1 MVERILSGGEGEIL
15 TEERRRLG
23 ELQAALARFDAAAED
38 QKILAASIHRLDE
51 LFLLVVV
58 GEFNAGKSAFINAL
72 IGTPVLEEGVTP
84 TTRRIHLL
92 RWGEEVSTSVG
103 PHGVEVVTAPLEL
116 LREIHIVD
124 TPGTNAI
131 DRDHEALTRE
141 FVPNSD
147 LVLFVTSA
155 DRPFTESERLFLEQI
170 RDWGKKI
177 VVVVNKIDIVLTEED
192 VGRIESF
199 VSENAHLL
207 LGFTPAIFPVSAR
220 RALAAKRAAAES
232 AAPIAGAADAAEA
245 ADERTAAEPVPPAEG
260 AAPPAA
266 APPPAAGTPTGPLD
280 LDTRFRALER
290 YVVDTLDEAERVRL
304 KLLNPLGVALRLTR
318 RYLEVAEGR
327 IGLLQ
332 ADFDAVEDIER
343 QLEVYRE
350 DMGREFRFRLSDVE
364 KVLTELENRGERFFD
379 ETLRLGRVF
388 DLLNKARVRADF
400 EREVMGDAPQR
411 IEARVSEVIDWM
423 VASELR
429 QWQAVMDHLARRQNE
444 YADRIVGRGG
454 GSFDYD
460 RSRLLETVG
469 GAARRTVATYDR
481 VQEASR
487 LAESVQTAVAGAALL
502 EVGAVGLGTVVTL
515 AASSTAVDVT
525 GIVAASAL
533 AALGLFVIPARK
545 RAAKAELREKIGD
558 LRERL
563 MRAMTEQFDDEIE
576 KSIRRIREAIAPY
589 TRFIR
594 AERARL
600 TEHRDEIA
608 GLGEAFEVLR
618 KRVERLT

>member
-1 MVERILSGGEGEIL
+1 
-15 TEERRRLG
+15 
-23 ELQAALARFDAAAED
+23 
-38 QKILAASIHRLDE
+38 
-51 LFLLVVV
+51 
-58 GEFNAGKSAFINAL
+58 
-72 IGTPVLEEGVTP
+72 
-84 TTRRIHLL
+84 
-92 RWGEEVSTSVG
+92 
-103 PHGVEVVTAPLEL
+103 
-116 LREIHIVD
+116 
-124 TPGTNAI
+124 
-131 DRDHEALTRE
+131 
-141 FVPNSD
+141 
-147 LVLFVTSA
+147 
-155 DRPFTESERLFLEQI
+155 
-170 RDWGKKI
+170 
-177 VVVVNKIDIVLTEED
+177 
-192 VGRIESF
+192 
-199 VSENAHLL
+199 
-207 LGFTPAIFPVSAR
+207 
-220 RALAAKRAAAES
+220 
-232 AAPIAGAADAAEA
+232 
-245 ADERTAAEPVPPAEG
+245 
-260 AAPPAA
+260 
-266 APPPAAGTPTGPLD
+266 
-280 LDTRFRALER
+280 
-290 YVVDTLDEAERVRL
+290 L

-332 ADFDAVEDIER
+332 ADFDAIEDIDR
-343 QLEVYRE
+343 QLEVYRD
-350 DMGREFRFRLSDVE
+350 DMRREFRFRLSDVE

-388 DLLNKARVRADF
+388 DLLNKARIRAEF
-400 EREVMGDAPQR
+400 EREVAGDAPQR

-444 YADRIVGRGG
+444 YADRIVCRGG

-533 AALGLFVIPARK
+533 AALGLFVIPARR
-545 RAAKAELREKIGD
+545 RAAKAELRDKIGD

-563 MRAMTEQFDDEIE
+563 MRAMTEQFDDEVE

-594 AERARL
+594 AERGRL

-608 GLGEAFEVLR
+608 GLGEALEVLR
-618 KRVERLT
+618 TRVERLS